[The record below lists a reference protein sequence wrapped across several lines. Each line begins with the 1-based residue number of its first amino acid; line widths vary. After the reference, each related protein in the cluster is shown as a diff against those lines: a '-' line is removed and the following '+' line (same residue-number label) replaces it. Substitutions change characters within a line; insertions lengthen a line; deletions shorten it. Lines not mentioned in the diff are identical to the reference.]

1 LDNVTFRTDKALY
14 DKFKIISTIKKEKVQ
29 NVLTKFIEKYVTENE
44 KFIGNSEIQE
54 VIQQELPTFFGNADD
69 WDRYVGKL
77 DNIGYVKM
85 ATRFMFLE
93 YLLLYH
99 KYKKQNKYNNQ
110 SNEFLTFLE
119 NNKES
124 FDTSDDRRHLAKFGI
139 FRSVKDGTNRYGK
152 DLLSVWDS
160 VL

>member
-1 LDNVTFRTDKALY
+1 MHNVTFRTDKALY
-14 DKFKIISTIKKEKVQ
+14 NKLKIITTIKKEKIQ
-29 NVLTKFIEKYVTENE
+29 NVLAKYIEKYVTENE

-77 DNIGYVKM
+77 DNVGYVNM

-93 YLLLYH
+93 YLLLNH
-99 KYKKQNKYNNQ
+99 KYNKQNKYNNH

-119 NNKES
+119 DNKDS
-124 FDTSDDRRHLAKFGI
+124 FDKSDDRRHLAKFGI
-139 FRSVKDGTNRYGK
+139 FRSVREETDRYGK
-152 DLLSVWDS
+152 NLLSTRNYG
-160 VL
+160 L